1 MRIATTFSIADTY
14 SEPSRAQRGLM
25 NAPSE
30 LMFSNVKSS
39 ISRN

>member
-1 MRIATTFSIADTY
+1 LDEYAFGLHGDSLVVGEVADGVRST
-14 SEPSRAQRGLM
+14 S
-25 NAPSE
+25 SE